1 MVSDWWFEIPDGGPG
16 RVNGSQV
23 IKNEGEGRVEEGD
36 QTVGGDISKIEREYT
51 NVTERKRN
59 DSFDELEKL
68 ERKGVNGIQWRWLSR
83 KRRK

>member
-1 MVSDWWFEIPDGGPG
+1 M
-16 RVNGSQV
+16 
-23 IKNEGEGRVEEGD
+23 EEGD